1 MDERK
6 RKTYGN
12 GERYFLRKL
21 RILTEF
27 LRINVIL
34 RIFETEHGDTDTDER
49 KRNNTAGNQVQVSVT
64 NRSREFY
71 TDISAA
77 VFPFLDHPAL
87 NALRCKGFLKIK

>member
-1 MDERK
+1 MN
-6 RKTYGN
+6 GN
-12 GERYFLRKL
+12 GKL
-21 RILTEF
+21 RETENVIFYVSYGILTEF

-34 RIFETEHGDTDTDER
+34 HIFETEHGDTDTDER
-49 KRNNTAGNQVQVSVT
+49 LRNNPAGNQVQVSVT